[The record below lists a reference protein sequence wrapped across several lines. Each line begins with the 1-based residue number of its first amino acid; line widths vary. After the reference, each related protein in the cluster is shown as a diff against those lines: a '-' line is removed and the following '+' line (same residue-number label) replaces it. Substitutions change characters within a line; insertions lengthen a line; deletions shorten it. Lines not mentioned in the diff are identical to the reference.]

1 MPSYDVYD
9 LDKSSVGSV
18 EINSDLLEYPIKE
31 HLLHT
36 VVTWQLAR
44 SRSGTASTKT
54 RGEVRG
60 GGAKPW
66 KQKNTG
72 RARHGS
78 IRSPL
83 WRKGGVTFGPKPRD
97 WSFNIPKKIRRQALK
112 SALSIKHRDGKI
124 LIIKEFNLSRIETK
138 QIEEFLRKFE
148 LDDALIL
155 LSQENENLEL
165 SARNIKSVKVLKVE
179 GLNVYDVLRF
189 DSLVMTEDAIQRLQG
204 VYKN

>member
-1 MPSYDVYD
+1 
-9 LDKSSVGSV
+9 
-18 EINSDLLEYPIKE
+18 KE

-44 SRSGTASTKT
+44 RRSGSASTKT
-54 RGEVRG
+54 RAEVRG

-66 KQKNTG
+66 KQKNLG
-72 RARHGS
+72 RARQGS

-83 WRKGGVTFGPKPRD
+83 WRKGGVAFGPKPRD

-124 LIIKEFNLSRIETK
+124 LLIKEFNFSEIKTK
-138 QIEEFLRKFE
+138 QIEEFIKKFE
-148 LDDALIL
+148 LDDTLIL
-155 LSQENENLEL
+155 LNQENENLEF
-165 SARNIKSVKVLKVE
+165 SARNLKSVKVIKVE
-179 GLNVYDVLRF
+179 GLNVYDILRF
-189 DSLVMTEDAIQRLQG
+189 NCLVITEGAIQRLQE

>member
-9 LDKSSVGSV
+9 LNKSSVGSV

-124 LIIKEFNLSRIETK
+124 LLIKEFNLSRIETK

-189 DSLVMTEDAIQRLQG
+189 DSLVITEDAIQRLEE

>member
-66 KQKNTG
+66 KQKNMG

-112 SALSIKHRDGKI
+112 GALSIKHGDGKI
-124 LIIKEFNLSRIETK
+124 LVIKEFNLSRIETK

-189 DSLVMTEDAIQRLQG
+189 DSLVITEDAIQRLEE